1 MKSLHGRGMES
12 MFRQKNGVWIYFII
26 LILMLNN
33 LTIISAE
40 KGSDIIP
47 NLDNTPLENLT
58 FTTPSTDLSEW
69 ELTVSVSESAEN
81 ISKLKLE
88 TQICVYDPILCHAP
102 EIIDMTNSTNS
113 WSGSITTLEKH
124 SYVNWRIHIIYE
136 DESEILIP
144 ERSDGYAKVW
154 SGCWEIMENQTIISG
169 GELCE
174 NSEEENVSGF
184 PLISALL
191 SLTLAT
197 IFIKKNQ

>member
-1 MKSLHGRGMES
+1 MES

>member
-1 MKSLHGRGMES
+1 MES

-144 ERSDGYAKVW
+144 ERSEGYAKVW

>member
-1 MKSLHGRGMES
+1 MER
-12 MFRQKNGVWIYFII
+12 MFGQKNRLLLNFII
-26 LILMLNN
+26 LILMMNN

-40 KGSDIIP
+40 KGADIIP
-47 NLDNTPLENLT
+47 DLDSTPLENLT
-58 FTTPSTDLSEW
+58 FTTPSTDLSKW

-81 ISKLKLE
+81 ITKLKLE

-102 EIIDMTNSTNS
+102 EIIDMSNSNNS

-169 GELCE
+169 GELCG
-174 NSEEENVSGF
+174 NSEEGNVSGF

-197 IFIKKNQ
+197 IFIRKINN

>member
-1 MKSLHGRGMES
+1 MES

-169 GELCE
+169 GELCG

-184 PLISALL
+184 LLISTLL